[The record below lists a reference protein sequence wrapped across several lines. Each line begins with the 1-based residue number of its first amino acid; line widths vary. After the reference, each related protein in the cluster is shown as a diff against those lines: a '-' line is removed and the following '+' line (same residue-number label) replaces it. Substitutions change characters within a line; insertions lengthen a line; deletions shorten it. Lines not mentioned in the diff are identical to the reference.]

1 MPNSLFIHFILSF
14 VVMASEILNFG
25 SCVIKGLPRCALVC
39 VCVGERERIKDE
51 YQQMS
56 QNDIM
61 MRFATKC
68 HRLLNRE
75 KKLRF
80 KKKKKRKKP
89 TDVSNHRIMTV
100 GPLRYL
106 KYGLAVCYLTG

>member
-1 MPNSLFIHFILSF
+1 MLW
-14 VVMASEILNFG
+14 
-25 SCVIKGLPRCALVC
+25 C

-80 KKKKKRKKP
+80 KKKKKEKTDRCFESSHHDCRPFKIFKIWVGCVLFNGIKLERKSAKI
-89 TDVSNHRIMTV
+89 NELH
-100 GPLRYL
+100 GGKQPLIV
-106 KYGLAVCYLTG
+106 K